1 MQSETLEKLKEMA
14 GKCSFPI
21 QCTLIDRF
29 SSANDTLDLSRLTI
43 EDLKKAID
51 VPKEFRSNQ
60 VSMVSYQMEEIR
72 KLVNDQT
79 LIFSF
84 SHSHPRSKN

>member
-1 MQSETLEKLKEMA
+1 MHLETLQKLKEMA
-14 GKCSFPI
+14 GKSPFLI
-21 QCTLIDRF
+21 QSILISLS

-60 VSMVSYQMEEIR
+60 VTLVSYQMEEIR
-72 KLVNDQT
+72 KLVITNIH
-79 LIFSF
+79 LLFH
-84 SHSHPRSKN
+84 HSLCY